1 MEVTSLVDHV
11 KTTTEKGITAEWGLS
26 LHVKFDDFSL
36 LFDMGSSGRFMRN
49 AAALGIDIKSIE
61 LAVLS
66 HGHYDHGGG
75 LRGFLAAN
83 SKAVVY
89 MGKGADADLYAKLF
103 GLKRYV
109 GLEKE
114 IFRLYRDRIRFLD
127 ETTEMRRGVF
137 AIIPIR
143 ESYAPP
149 KGNRFLFRRQ
159 GSTLSPDD
167 FSHELALTVETDGG
181 IVVFTGCS
189 HHGTLNILAAVR
201 DALPDRRIRALFGG
215 FHLVSLPV
223 SWTLSERKDT
233 VQALGQELLQS
244 QVEKFYTC
252 HCTGSKGYG
261 ILKEMMGE
269 KLRYFSAGSRVYL

>member
-11 KTTTEKGITAEWGLS
+11 KTTTGKGITAEWGLS
-26 LHVKFDDFSL
+26 LHVKCDDFSL

-49 AAALGIDIKSIE
+49 AAALGIDIKSVE

-75 LRGFLAAN
+75 LRSFLTAN

-114 IFRLYRDRIRFLD
+114 ICRLYRDRIRFLD
-127 ETTEMRRGVF
+127 EITEIRRGVF

-143 ESYAPP
+143 ELYAPP

-215 FHLVSLPV
+215 FHLVSLPL

-233 VQALGQELLQS
+233 VQVLGQELLQS
-244 QVEKFYTC
+244 QVEKFHTC

-269 KLRYFSAGSRVYL
+269 KLGYFSAGSRVYL

>member
-11 KTTTEKGITAEWGLS
+11 KTTTATGITTEWGLS
-26 LHVKFDDFSL
+26 FHVKCDDFSM
-36 LFDMGSSGRFMRN
+36 LFDFGSSGHFMDN
-49 AAALGIDIKSIE
+49 AVALGINIKSVE

-75 LRGFLAAN
+75 LRSFLAAN

-103 GLKRYV
+103 GLKRYI

-114 IFRLYRDRIRFLD
+114 TFRLYGDRIRFLD
-127 ETTEMRRGVF
+127 ETTELRRRVF
-137 AIIPIR
+137 AIMPIR
-143 ESYAPP
+143 ELHAPP

-167 FSHELALTVETDGG
+167 FSHELALAVEMDGG

-189 HHGTLNILAAVR
+189 HHGSLNILAAVK
-201 DALPDRRIRALFGG
+201 DALPDRRIKAVFGG
-215 FHLVSLPV
+215 FHLVSLPL
-223 SWTLSERKDT
+223 SFTLSERKES
-233 VQALGQELLQS
+233 VQALGRELLQS
-244 QVEKFYTC
+244 PVEKFYTS
-252 HCTGSKGYG
+252 HCTGSKGCR
-261 ILKEMMGE
+261 ILMDIMGE
-269 KLRYFSAGSRVYL
+269 KLEYFPAGSRVHL